1 MAGGAVVHRIGHV
14 GIKVSDLERSVRHA
28 EEIMGLREVER
39 VDGSSYL
46 TCNERH
52 HELVLVQGEEVAC
65 DHLAFEVRNDEDLK
79 TAREALLKEEDVTI
93 VGEEPEEPGL
103 DGALRFVGPGG
114 FLFELFHGMAADE
127 PPHYNTVG
135 ARPRKFEHITLKVSD
150 KERMEGF
157 FQNVL
162 GFRLSDRSGDAISWL
177 RCSPEHHGVSL
188 IRDEKDQLQHYAWQ
202 IEDFSAIGRTGDHLM
217 RNDKTFL
224 WGPGHH
230 GIGDNYFCYF
240 LDDDGVIVEYSA
252 NIMRVEN
259 EDAYVPRTWPDE
271 PLSVNRWGNP
281 PPPEEFVNGGTDL
294 ARARISH
301 G

>member
-1 MAGGAVVHRIGHV
+1 MDGIAHRVGHV
-14 GIKVSDLERSVRHA
+14 GIRVPDLDRSVRHA
-28 EEIMGLREVER
+28 EDILGLREVER

-46 TCNERH
+46 TCNDRH
-52 HELVLVQGEEVAC
+52 HELVLIEGDEVAC
-65 DHLAFEVRNDEDLK
+65 DHIAFEVRGAEDLEK
-79 TAREALLKEEDVTI
+79 TRDAVS
-93 VGEEPEEPGL
+93 GEGLQILNEGPEEPGL
-103 DGALRFVGPGG
+103 EGAVRFVGPGG
-114 FLFELFHGMAADE
+114 FVFELFHGMAADQ
-127 PPHYNTVG
+127 PPHYNTAG

-150 KERMEGF
+150 KEGMEDF
-157 FQNVL
+157 MQRVL
-162 GFRLSDRSGDAISWL
+162 GFRMSDRSGGSISWL

-188 IRDEKDQLQHYAWQ
+188 IQDERDQLQHYAWQ
-202 IEDFSAIGRTGDHLM
+202 IEDFSFIARTGDHLM
-217 RNDKTFL
+217 RNGKAFL

-259 EDAYVPRTWPDE
+259 EDAYEPRTWPDE

-281 PPPEEFVNGGTDL
+281 PPPDGFVNGGTDL
-294 ARARISH
+294 AQERVNL